1 LPPGIVEAS
10 GMISVGA
17 DRRGEV
23 TIWPSADGTPIA
35 GPETREGTTEECAA
49 MRADA
54 LASLQDLQAQV
65 AANGVGTGAGTVIN
79 VSGGAGVSTEP

>member
-1 LPPGIVEAS
+1 
-10 GMISVGA
+10 MISVGA
-17 DRRGEV
+17 STADGEV
-23 TIWPSADGTPIA
+23 TISAIGADGTPIA